1 MNGAPTPALGRGLA
15 ISMGGAPLK
24 RRDFLKHQLHGAL
37 WLAAGTSGLIRPA
50 SLLAEATPDVAV
62 VKGAPGA
69 ATRAAVEL
77 LGGMRAVVKTGD
89 RVVIKPNMSFPH
101 PPERGS
107 NTHPEVVT
115 TLAAMCKEAGASR
128 VVVLDHPLS
137 SAERCLEQSGIRDA
151 CKAIEED
158 MVHAFSSPGAFREA
172 AIPKG
177 EDMKKTQVM
186 RDVLEADV
194 LIAAP
199 TAKSHSSAGV
209 SLSLKGMMGLIY
221 DRGVMHWRHELDE
234 AIADLCSLLRADL
247 TVIDASYVLSTGGPS
262 GPGKVIKADTVI
274 ASRDMVA
281 ADATCVASF
290 EWYGRMFKPR
300 QVNHIRRAAERGLG
314 RLDIENLRT
323 RTLTL

>member
-1 MNGAPTPALGRGLA
+1 M
-15 ISMGGAPLK
+15 K
-24 RRDFLKHQLHGAL
+24 RRDFLKYQLHGAL
-37 WLAAGTSGLIRPA
+37 WLAAGASGLVSA
-50 SLLAEATPDVAV
+50 ESLFAETAPDVAV

-77 LGGMRAVVKTGD
+77 LGGMKAFVKPGQ

-101 PPERGS
+101 PVERGS

-128 VVVLDHPLS
+128 VLVLDHPLS
-137 SAERCLEQSGIRDA
+137 SAERCLEQSGIREA
-151 CKAIEED
+151 CQAIEDD
-158 MVHAFSSPGAFREA
+158 MVHAFTSPSFYREA
-172 AIPKG
+172 DIPKG
-177 EDMKKTQVM
+177 EDMKRNQVM

-209 SLSLKGMMGLIY
+209 SLSLKGMMGLIL
-221 DRGVMHWRHELDE
+221 DRGVMHGRHELDE
-234 AIADLCSLLRADL
+234 AIVDLASLLKADL
-247 TVIDASYVLSTGGPS
+247 TVIDSSYVLTTGGPS
-262 GPGKVIKADTVI
+262 GPGKVVKADTVI

-290 EWYGRMFKPR
+290 EWYGRTFKPQ

-314 RLDIENLRT
+314 RLDIEKLRT

>member
-1 MNGAPTPALGRGLA
+1 M
-15 ISMGGAPLK
+15 K
-24 RRDFLKHQLHGAL
+24 RRDFLKYQLHGAL
-37 WLAAGTSGLIRPA
+37 WLAAGASGLVSA
-50 SLLAEATPDVAV
+50 ESLFAEAAPDVAV

-77 LGGMRAVVKTGD
+77 LGGMKAFVKPGQ

-101 PPERGS
+101 PVERGS

-115 TLAAMCKEAGASR
+115 ALAAMCKEAGASR
-128 VVVLDHPLS
+128 VLVLDHPLS
-137 SAERCLEQSGIRDA
+137 SAERCLEQSGIREA
-151 CKAIEED
+151 CQAIEDD
-158 MVHAFSSPGAFREA
+158 MVHAFTSPGFFRDA
-172 AIPKG
+172 DIPQGK
-177 EDMKKTQVM
+177 DMKRNQVM

-209 SLSLKGMMGLIY
+209 SLSLKGMMGLIL
-221 DRGVMHWRHELDE
+221 DRGVMHGRHELDE
-234 AIADLCSLLRADL
+234 AIVDLASLLKADL
-247 TVIDASYVLSTGGPS
+247 TVIDSSYVLTTGGPS

-281 ADATCVASF
+281 ADATCVSSF
-290 EWYGRMFKPR
+290 EWYGRTFKPQ